1 MNSRTPTDRICPQ
14 RPSRRPGGGR
24 IATLL
29 VTSCLA
35 WSGMALP
42 LGAARAQSGLP
53 DNSADTGFAALK
65 ARANIQAAQRAVA
78 AQPNDEA
85 AVRNLIEALARGGRN
100 ADALAEADRFVS
112 RGTATAALRTQRGFL
127 RRQLGDLP
135 GAVEDFTAALKG
147 PGLSADQRATVQAGL
162 AEAQAAQ
169 SQGGLD
175 RAQADL
181 ARGDFAGAAT
191 AARLILESN
200 PGSESAMRIRV
211 EALTAAGRTREALAE
226 AEKFAGRA
234 GANPLL
240 RPQRGFLRRGFD
252 DPHGAAEDFAAAL
265 AGDGLTAE
273 QRRNL
278 EAGLAEAKVAEAQ
291 TELDRA
297 DAALSRGDLQGALA
311 ASRKAL
317 ERDAG
322 SEAATRIRVEALS
335 RLGRKRDAAT
345 EADGFIARNAASA
358 LMRAQREFIRR
369 ELNDTAGAIE
379 DFSSALAGDGL
390 SPEQKRN
397 VQAAL
402 AEARSAGQQG
412 SPAPAAAAQPR
423 PKTEAET
430 QADENRLLAEGT
442 APGWLYAK
450 RGNARFDAHDYRGA
464 VADFDRALARGDL
477 DRSSVPGIR

>member
-240 RPQRGFLRRGFD
+240 RAQRGFLRRGFD
-252 DPHGAAEDFAAAL
+252 DPHGAAEDFAA
-265 AGDGLTAE
+265 
-273 QRRNL
+273 
-278 EAGLAEAKVAEAQ
+278 
-291 TELDRA
+291 
-297 DAALSRGDLQGALA
+297 
-311 ASRKAL
+311 
-317 ERDAG
+317 
-322 SEAATRIRVEALS
+322 
-335 RLGRKRDAAT
+335 
-345 EADGFIARNAASA
+345 
-358 LMRAQREFIRR
+358 
-369 ELNDTAGAIE
+369 
-379 DFSSALAGDGL
+379 
-390 SPEQKRN
+390 
-397 VQAAL
+397 
-402 AEARSAGQQG
+402 G
-412 SPAPAAAAQPR
+412 SPKPRSPRRKPSSIAPTP
-423 PKTEAET
+423 P
-430 QADENRLLAEGT
+430 
-442 APGWLYAK
+442 
-450 RGNARFDAHDYRGA
+450 
-464 VADFDRALARGDL
+464 
-477 DRSSVPGIR
+477 